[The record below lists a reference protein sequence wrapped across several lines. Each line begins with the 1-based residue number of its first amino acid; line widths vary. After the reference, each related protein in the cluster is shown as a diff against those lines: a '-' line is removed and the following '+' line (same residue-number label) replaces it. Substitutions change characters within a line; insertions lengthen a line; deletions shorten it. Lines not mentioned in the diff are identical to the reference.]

1 MSDKV
6 DIAVRRLKEAAEM
19 SQMLYEKP
27 LVITYSGGKDS
38 DTVLKLAQIAK
49 IPFEVLHSHTTV
61 DAPET
66 VYHVRETF
74 RELELAGIKCDIDYH
89 VRTDGTRMTMWNL
102 IPKKMMP
109 PTRLVRYCC
118 AELKEGGGNGR
129 FIVTGVRWDESNA
142 RKKTRGIL
150 EVMASKRENKI
161 VLSNDNDEDRRLF
174 ETCQMKGKRVVNP
187 IVDWT
192 TRDVLDFCS
201 ENKVSLCTLYANGWR
216 RIGCVGCP
224 MAGTSMRYN
233 QFAQYPTYKKAYI
246 AAFDRMI
253 EERKRRGMMK
263 GFTRM
268 GDTGVDVFHW
278 WMEDGILPGQ
288 TVLPGFEENA

>member
-6 DIAVRRLKEAAEM
+6 DIAVRRLQEAAEM

-89 VRTDGTRMTMWNL
+89 VRPDGTRTTMWNL
-102 IPKKMMP
+102 IPKKLMP
-109 PTRLVRYCC
+109 PTRVARYCC
-118 AELKEGGGNGR
+118 AELKEGGAKDR
-129 FIVTGVRWDESNA
+129 FIVTGVRWDESVA
-142 RKKTRGIL
+142 RKKNRGIL
-150 EVMASKRENKI
+150 EVMASKRENNI

-174 ETCQMKGKRVVNP
+174 ETCQMKGKRIVNP

-201 ENKVSLCTLYANGWR
+201 ENKVSLCPLYANGWR
-216 RIGCVGCP
+216 RVGCVGCP
-224 MAGTSMRYN
+224 MAGTSVR
-233 QFAQYPTYKKAYI
+233 
-246 AAFDRMI
+246 
-253 EERKRRGMMK
+253 
-263 GFTRM
+263 
-268 GDTGVDVFHW
+268 
-278 WMEDGILPGQ
+278 
-288 TVLPGFEENA
+288 

>member
-6 DIAVRRLKEAAEM
+6 DIAVRRLQEAAEM

-27 LVITYSGGKDS
+27 LVVTYSGGKDS

-74 RELELAGIKCDIDYH
+74 RGLELTGIKCDIDYH
-89 VRTDGTRMTMWNL
+89 VRPDGTRTTMWNL
-102 IPKKMMP
+102 ILKKLMP
-109 PTRLVRYCC
+109 PTRIVRYCC
-118 AELKEGGGNGR
+118 AELKEGGGKGR
-129 FIVTGVRWDESNA
+129 FIVTGARWDESNA
-142 RKKTRGIL
+142 RKKNRGIL
-150 EVMASKRENKI
+150 EVIASKRENKI

-201 ENKVSLCTLYANGWR
+201 ENKVRLCPLYANGWR
-216 RIGCVGCP
+216 RVGCVGCP
-224 MAGTSMRYN
+224 IARTSTRYN
-233 QFAQYPTYKKAYI
+233 EFAQYPTYKKAYI

-253 EERKRRGMMK
+253 EERNRRGKIEGKMM
-263 GFTRM
+263 RWY
-268 GDTGVDVFHW
+268 TGVDVFHW

-288 TVLPGFEENA
+288 TVLPGFEEDV

>member
-6 DIAVRRLKEAAEM
+6 DIAVRRLQEAAEM
-19 SQMLYEKP
+19 SQALYEKP
-27 LVITYSGGKDS
+27 LVVAYSGGKDS
-38 DTVLKLAQIAK
+38 DTILKLAQIAK

-89 VRTDGTRMTMWNL
+89 VRTDGTRTTMWNL
-102 IPKKMMP
+102 IQKKMMP
-109 PTRLVRYCC
+109 PTRIVRYCC
-118 AELKEGGGNGR
+118 SELKEGGGNGR

-150 EVMASKRENKI
+150 EVMASKRENNI

-216 RIGCVGCP
+216 RIGCIGCP

-253 EERKRRGMMK
+253 EERKRRDMMK

-288 TVLPGFEENA
+288 TVLPGFEEDA

>member
-6 DIAVRRLKEAAEM
+6 DIAVRRLQEAAEM

-89 VRTDGTRMTMWNL
+89 VRPDGTRTTMWNL
-102 IPKKMMP
+102 IPKKLMP

-118 AELKEGGGNGR
+118 AALKEGGGENR

-142 RKKTRGIL
+142 RKKSRGIL

-201 ENKVSLCTLYANGWR
+201 ENKVRLCPLYSNGWR
-216 RIGCVGCP
+216 RVGCVGCP
-224 MAGTSMRYN
+224 IARTSMRYN
-233 QFAQYPTYKKAYI
+233 EFAQYPTYKKAYI

-253 EERKRRGMMK
+253 EERNRRGK
-263 GFTRM
+263 IEGK
-268 GDTGVDVFHW
+268 
-278 WMEDGILPGQ
+278 
-288 TVLPGFEENA
+288 

>member
-1 MSDKV
+1 
-6 DIAVRRLKEAAEM
+6 
-19 SQMLYEKP
+19 
-27 LVITYSGGKDS
+27 
-38 DTVLKLAQIAK
+38 
-49 IPFEVLHSHTTV
+49 
-61 DAPET
+61 
-66 VYHVRETF
+66 
-74 RELELAGIKCDIDYH
+74 
-89 VRTDGTRMTMWNL
+89 MWNL
-102 IPKKMMP
+102 IPRKLMP

-118 AELKEGGGNGR
+118 AALKEGGGENR

-142 RKKTRGIL
+142 RKKSRGIL

-201 ENKVSLCTLYANGWR
+201 ENKVRLCPLYSNGWR
-216 RIGCVGCP
+216 RVGCVGCP
-224 MAGTSMRYN
+224 IARTSMRYN
-233 QFAQYPTYKKAYI
+233 EFAQYPTYKKAYI

-253 EERKRRGMMK
+253 EERNRRGKIEGKMM
-263 GFTRM
+263 RWY
-268 GDTGVDVFHW
+268 TGVDVFHW

-288 TVLPGFEENA
+288 TVLPGFEEDV

>member
-6 DIAVRRLKEAAEM
+6 DIAVRRLQEAAEM

-74 RELELAGIKCDIDYH
+74 RKLELTGIN
-89 VRTDGTRMTMWNL
+89 VRPDGTRTTMWNL
-102 IPKKMMP
+102 IPKKLMP
-109 PTRLVRYCC
+109 PTRVVRYCC
-118 AELKEGGGNGR
+118 AELKEGDAKDR

-142 RKKTRGIL
+142 RKKSRGIL

-201 ENKVSLCTLYANGWR
+201 ENKVRLCPLYANGWR
-216 RIGCVGCP
+216 RVGCVGCP
-224 MAGTSMRYN
+224 IARTSMRYN
-233 QFAQYPTYKKAYI
+233 EFAQYPTYKKAYI

-253 EERKRRGMMK
+253 EERNRRGKIEGKMM
-263 GFTRM
+263 RWY
-268 GDTGVDVFHW
+268 TGVDVFHW

-288 TVLPGFEENA
+288 TVLPGFEEDA

>member
-6 DIAVRRLKEAAEM
+6 DIAVSRLQEAAEM

-74 RELELAGIKCDIDYH
+74 RELELTGIKCDIDYH
-89 VRTDGTRMTMWNL
+89 VRPDGTRTTMWNL
-102 IPKKMMP
+102 IPKKLMP
-109 PTRLVRYCC
+109 PTRIVRYCC
-118 AELKEGGGNGR
+118 AELKEGGGKDR

-142 RKKTRGIL
+142 RKKNRGIL
-150 EVMASKRENKI
+150 EVIASKRENKI

-201 ENKVSLCTLYANGWR
+201 ENKVRLCPLYANGWR
-216 RIGCVGCP
+216 RVGCVGCP

-233 QFAQYPTYKKAYI
+233 EFAQYPTYKKAYI

-253 EERKRRGMMK
+253 EERNRRGKMEGKMRF
-263 GFTRM
+263 GY
-268 GDTGVDVFHW
+268 TGNDVFHW
-278 WMEDGILPGQ
+278 WMDDGILPGQ
-288 TVLPGFEENA
+288 TVLPGFEEDA

>member
-6 DIAVRRLKEAAEM
+6 DIAVRRLQEAAEM

-49 IPFEVLHSHTTV
+49 IPFDVLHSHTTV

-89 VRTDGTRMTMWNL
+89 VRTDGTRTTMWNL

-109 PTRLVRYCC
+109 PTRTVRYCC
-118 AELKEGGGNGR
+118 SELKEGGGKGR

-233 QFAQYPTYKKAYI
+233 QFAQYPAYKKAYI

-253 EERKRRGMMK
+253 EERKRRDMMK
-263 GFTRM
+263 GFTM